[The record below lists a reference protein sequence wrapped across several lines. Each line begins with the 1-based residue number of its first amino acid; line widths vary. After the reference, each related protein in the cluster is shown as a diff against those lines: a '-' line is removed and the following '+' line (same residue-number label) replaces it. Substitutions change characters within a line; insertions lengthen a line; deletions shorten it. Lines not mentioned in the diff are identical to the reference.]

1 MNSIELLKEHPK
13 AATVI
18 KQWILNQLLESLKND
33 SIPEDFKQQ
42 ILIDGIDDER
52 IADLIDVS
60 PRGLFDCFDEQKV
73 HIQIGTDCTN
83 VFKTM
88 FAYSFDC
95 GKTNSDL
102 FYTRKEAEK
111 EAVTEAFKILNDKL

>member
-1 MNSIELLKEHPK
+1 MNSIELLQEYPK
-13 AATVI
+13 AATVV
-18 KQWILNQLLESLKND
+18 KQWMLEQLLESLKD
-33 SIPEDFKQQ
+33 DKIPEDFKENVRQ
-42 ILIDGIDDER
+42 IGIDDER
-52 IADLIDVS
+52 IAALIDVN

-83 VFKTM
+83 EFKTM